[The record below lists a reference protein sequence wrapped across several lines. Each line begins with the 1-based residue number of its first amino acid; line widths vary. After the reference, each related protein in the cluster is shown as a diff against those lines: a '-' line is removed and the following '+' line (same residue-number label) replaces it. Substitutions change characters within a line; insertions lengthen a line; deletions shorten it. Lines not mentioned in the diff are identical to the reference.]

1 MVECDKE
8 RRNRKREGKEQEKR
22 RKLKE
27 IWDRWRSER
36 LQIFEN
42 ER

>member
-22 RKLKE
+22 RKQKE